1 MISAEHRE
9 RLHNLIKLGV
19 TDALNNLKEE
29 EHIEEKPD
37 FTTMLETDDND
48 APEEFTSGEVL
59 EQVQKEIEE
68 EEVPVVEVPV
78 ETEIVITKDAT
89 SEEVEQA
96 VQKDLEQKH
105 KTVETCD
112 NEETDNITKLRHIVI
127 KDFGKSEKVAN
138 KYPKQDKM
146 GMYLYYDFA
155 HIKDKGYNREK
166 YAHYNAIIDELN
178 GISTER
184 LENIADEQ
192 KERREA
198 YKRVEKAFENGAEI
212 TQGQAKEVAKAKVI
226 DETNVAYN
234 NETNAFFD
242 KAEFE
247 VTPLAQTSKNLK
259 VNKGKGCYTDLE
271 QYKDQLLQDNIK
283 LEQALKKAEAA
294 GNDALK
300 ANLMVALSNN
310 ASKLESLNVDIE
322 KEKKEFA
329 RIARMSAI
337 DEALDEQEDKQL
349 DYIQLNGKEFKCKTA
364 IVREEDWKDLT
375 NALDTELIDEETSGK
390 NKGYCNMYNSI
401 MLRRLIT
408 HYVIKQFGSTKKI
421 NSIYVKDLHLYVNDT
436 LVLYQGNLFSPN
448 SIKRVPKDVLPYF
461 KNGMLAPFF
470 DWGIFYKGIHCGG
483 RPLNLR
489 ELYFDDAK
497 YLSNYFAADISDLR
511 ECKKKEVVQSPYSFM
526 NPDMYFTLF
535 KNLLSVTIQEETFNR
550 KEWDEIKNDEENQKV
565 QDLKGKMK
573 REKRRLNL
581 LDGYKLD
588 VYAGTNGFQSFGI
601 SSFTNYVK
609 NRGNKGFLRFALGSS
624 MRFVFAGAGIIT
636 NLATHLI
643 GGIYHSLKSENEYQW
658 NDNIK
663 DKMDGKDNSPIT
675 SKDTDREV
683 QYAREMAEQGAT
695 DAE

>member
-1 MISAEHRE
+1 MISAEHKE

-37 FTTMLETDDND
+37 FTTVLETNDND

-59 EQVQKEIEE
+59 EQVQREIEE

-78 ETEIVITKDAT
+78 EYEIEITKDAT

-105 KTVETCD
+105 KTVEICD

-166 YAHYNAIIDELN
+166 YAPYNAIIDELN

-212 TQGQAKEVAKAKVI
+212 THGQAKEVAKAKVI

-247 VTPLAQTSKNLK
+247 VTPLAQTSKDLK

-375 NALDTELIDEETSGK
+375 NALDNELIDEETSGK

-436 LVLYQGNLFSPN
+436 LLLYQGNLFSPN

-470 DWGIFYKGIHCGG
+470 DWGIFYKGINCGG

-497 YLSNYFAADISDLR
+497 YLSNYLAPDISDLR
-511 ECKKKEVVQSPYSFM
+511 ECKKKDVVQSPYSFM

-535 KNLLSVTIQEETFNR
+535 KNLLKVTIQEESFDR
-550 KEWDEIKNDEENQKV
+550 QEWDEIKNDKENQRVK
-565 QDLKGKMK
+565 DLKGRMK

-609 NRGNKGFLRFALGSS
+609 NRGNKGFLRFAFGSS

-663 DKMDGKDNSPIT
+663 DKMDDNDNSPIT
-675 SKDTDREV
+675 SKDTDREL
-683 QYAREMAEQGAT
+683 QYAKEMAEQGAA

>member
-1 MISAEHRE
+1 MISAEHKE

-29 EHIEEKPD
+29 ESIEEKPD
-37 FTTMLETDDND
+37 FTTVLETNDND
-48 APEEFTSGEVL
+48 APEENSSGEVW
-59 EQVQKEIEE
+59 EQVQKDIEE
-68 EEVPVVEVPV
+68 EEVPVVEVPI
-78 ETEIVITKDAT
+78 ETEIEITKDAT

-112 NEETDNITKLRHIVI
+112 NEETDNITKLRHIVT

-138 KYPKQDKM
+138 KYPKQDKR

-155 HIKDKGYNREK
+155 HIKDKGYNRGK
-166 YAHYNAIIDELN
+166 YANYNAIIDELN

-192 KERREA
+192 KERRKA

-212 TQGQAKEVAKAKVI
+212 TKDQAKEVAKAKVI

-234 NETNAFFD
+234 NETNAIFD

-247 VTPLAQTSKNLK
+247 VTPLAQTRKDLK
-259 VNKGKGCYTDLE
+259 ANKGKGCYTDLE

-283 LEQALKKAEAA
+283 LEQALKKAETA

-300 ANLMVALSNN
+300 ANLMIALSNN

-337 DEALDEQEDKQL
+337 EEAVDEQEDKQL
-349 DYIQLNGKEFKCKTA
+349 DCIQLNGKEFKCKTA

-470 DWGIFYKGIHCGG
+470 DWGIFYKGINCGG

-497 YLSNYFAADISDLR
+497 YLSNYLAPDISDLR
-511 ECKKKEVVQSPYSFM
+511 ECKKKDVVQSPYSFM

-535 KNLLSVTIQEETFNR
+535 KNLLKVTIQEESFDR
-550 KEWDEIKNDEENQKV
+550 QEWDEIKNDEENQKV
-565 QDLKGKMK
+565 QALKGRMK

-663 DKMDGKDNSPIT
+663 DKMDGNDNSPIT
-675 SKDTDREV
+675 SKDTDREL
-683 QYAREMAEQGAT
+683 QYAKEMAEQGAA

>member
-1 MISAEHRE
+1 MISAEHKE

-37 FTTMLETDDND
+37 FTTVLEINDND

-78 ETEIVITKDAT
+78 ETEIEITKDAT

-166 YAHYNAIIDELN
+166 YAPYNAIIDELN
-178 GISTER
+178 GISTKR

-247 VTPLAQTSKNLK
+247 VTSLAQTSKDLK

-271 QYKDQLLQDNIK
+271 Q
-283 LEQALKKAEAA
+283 
-294 GNDALK
+294 
-300 ANLMVALSNN
+300 
-310 ASKLESLNVDIE
+310 
-322 KEKKEFA
+322 
-329 RIARMSAI
+329 
-337 DEALDEQEDKQL
+337 
-349 DYIQLNGKEFKCKTA
+349 
-364 IVREEDWKDLT
+364 
-375 NALDTELIDEETSGK
+375 
-390 NKGYCNMYNSI
+390 
-401 MLRRLIT
+401 
-408 HYVIKQFGSTKKI
+408 
-421 NSIYVKDLHLYVNDT
+421 
-436 LVLYQGNLFSPN
+436 
-448 SIKRVPKDVLPYF
+448 
-461 KNGMLAPFF
+461 
-470 DWGIFYKGIHCGG
+470 
-483 RPLNLR
+483 
-489 ELYFDDAK
+489 
-497 YLSNYFAADISDLR
+497 
-511 ECKKKEVVQSPYSFM
+511 
-526 NPDMYFTLF
+526 
-535 KNLLSVTIQEETFNR
+535 
-550 KEWDEIKNDEENQKV
+550 
-565 QDLKGKMK
+565 
-573 REKRRLNL
+573 
-581 LDGYKLD
+581 
-588 VYAGTNGFQSFGI
+588 
-601 SSFTNYVK
+601 
-609 NRGNKGFLRFALGSS
+609 
-624 MRFVFAGAGIIT
+624 
-636 NLATHLI
+636 
-643 GGIYHSLKSENEYQW
+643 
-658 NDNIK
+658 
-663 DKMDGKDNSPIT
+663 
-675 SKDTDREV
+675 
-683 QYAREMAEQGAT
+683 
-695 DAE
+695 

>member
-511 ECKKKEVVQSPYSFM
+511 ECKKKDVVQSPYSFM

-535 KNLLSVTIQEETFNR
+535 KNLLKVTIQEESFDR
-550 KEWDEIKNDEENQKV
+550 QEWEEIKNDNENQRVK
-565 QDLKGKMK
+565 DLKGRMK

-663 DKMDGKDNSPIT
+663 DKMDGDDNSPIT
-675 SKDTDREV
+675 SKDTDREI
-683 QYAREMAEQGAT
+683 QYAKEMAEQGAA

>member
-1 MISAEHRE
+1 MISAEHKE

-37 FTTMLETDDND
+37 FTTVLETNDND

-68 EEVPVVEVPV
+68 EDVPVVEVPV
-78 ETEIVITKDAT
+78 ETEIEITKDAT

-166 YAHYNAIIDELN
+166 YAPYNAIIDELN

-247 VTPLAQTSKNLK
+247 VTPLAQTSKDLK

-283 LEQALKKAEAA
+283 LEQALKKAETA

-349 DYIQLNGKEFKCKTA
+349 DYIKLNGKEFKCKTA

-436 LVLYQGNLFSPN
+436 LLLYQGNLFSPN
-448 SIKRVPKDVLPYF
+448 SIKRVPRDVLPYF

-470 DWGIFYKGIHCGG
+470 DWGIFYKGINCGG

-511 ECKKKEVVQSPYSFM
+511 ECKKKDVVQSPYSFM

-535 KNLLSVTIQEETFNR
+535 KNLLKVTIQEESFDR
-550 KEWDEIKNDEENQKV
+550 QEWDEIKNDNENQRVK
-565 QDLKGKMK
+565 DLKGRMK

-663 DKMDGKDNSPIT
+663 DKMDGNDNSPIT
-675 SKDTDREV
+675 SKDTDREL
-683 QYAREMAEQGAT
+683 QYAKEMAEKGAT

>member
-1 MISAEHRE
+1 MISAEHKE

-37 FTTMLETDDND
+37 FTTVLETNDND

-78 ETEIVITKDAT
+78 ETEIEITKDAT
-89 SEEVEQA
+89 FEEVEQA

-127 KDFGKSEKVAN
+127 RDFGKSEKVAN

-166 YAHYNAIIDELN
+166 YAPYNAIIDELN

-247 VTPLAQTSKNLK
+247 VTPLAQTSKDLK

-300 ANLMVALSNN
+300 ANLMIALSNN

-349 DYIQLNGKEFKCKTA
+349 DYIKLNGKEFKCKTA

-375 NALDTELIDEETSGK
+375 NALDKELIDEETSGK

-470 DWGIFYKGIHCGG
+470 DWGIFYKGINCGG

-511 ECKKKEVVQSPYSFM
+511 ECKKKDVVQSPYSFM

-535 KNLLSVTIQEETFNR
+535 KNLLKVTIQEESFDR
-550 KEWDEIKNDEENQKV
+550 QEWDEIKNDKENQRVK
-565 QDLKGKMK
+565 DLKGRMK

-588 VYAGTNGFQSFGI
+588 VYAGTNGFQNFGI

-675 SKDTDREV
+675 SKDTDREL
-683 QYAREMAEQGAT
+683 QYAKEMAEQGAA

>member
-1 MISAEHRE
+1 MISAEHKE

-37 FTTMLETDDND
+37 FTTVLEINDND

-78 ETEIVITKDAT
+78 ETEIEITKDAT

-166 YAHYNAIIDELN
+166 YAPYNAIIDELN

-247 VTPLAQTSKNLK
+247 VTSLAQTSKDLK

-436 LVLYQGNLFSPN
+436 LLLYQGNLFSPN
-448 SIKRVPKDVLPYF
+448 SIKRVPRDVLSYF

-511 ECKKKEVVQSPYSFM
+511 ECKKKDVVQSPYSFM

-535 KNLLSVTIQEETFNR
+535 KNLLKVTIQEESFDR
-550 KEWDEIKNDEENQKV
+550 QEWDEIKNDNENQRVK
-565 QDLKGKMK
+565 DLKGRMK

>member
-1 MISAEHRE
+1 MISAEHKE

-37 FTTMLETDDND
+37 FTTVLEINDND

-78 ETEIVITKDAT
+78 ETEIEITKDAT

-166 YAHYNAIIDELN
+166 YAPYNAIIDELN

-247 VTPLAQTSKNLK
+247 VTSLAQTSKDLK

-436 LVLYQGNLFSPN
+436 LLLYQGNLFSPN
-448 SIKRVPKDVLPYF
+448 SIKRVPRDVLSYF

-511 ECKKKEVVQSPYSFM
+511 ECKKKDVVQSPYSFM

-535 KNLLSVTIQEETFNR
+535 KNLLKVTIQDESFDR
-550 KEWDEIKNDEENQKV
+550 QEWDEIKNDKENQRVK
-565 QDLKGKMK
+565 DLKGRMK

-675 SKDTDREV
+675 SNDTDREV